1 MITIA
6 LNVSL
11 NSHEIA
17 YEQVY
22 GYLLKKK
29 IINSTTTSVRGLNA
43 ERNFV
48 TR

>member
-11 NSHEIA
+11 NSPEIT

-22 GYLLKKK
+22 GYLEKKK
-29 IINSTTTSVRGLNA
+29 IS
-43 ERNFV
+43 
-48 TR
+48 